1 MPSIALAGS
10 GVLWSIVTSEVP
22 KCGIGG
28 RSPVLPLF
36 GSLFQV
42 SDSAFNSEYDSVFDS
57 AFDYVY
63 DCGTFAGH

>member
-1 MPSIALAGS
+1 MVLAGA
-10 GVLWSIVTSEVP
+10 VQ
-22 KCGIGG
+22 CCHF
-28 RSPVLPLF
+28 F

>member
-28 RSPVLPLF
+28 RSM
-36 GSLFQV
+36 FQV
-42 SDSAFNSEYDSVFDS
+42 SDFAFNSEYDTVFFS
-57 AFDYVY
+57 ASDYVY
-63 DCGTFAGH
+63 NCGTFVGH